1 MKNKKLCC
9 SICGTTEKLAIVEK
23 DIIIYCGICY
33 LNNIIY
39 PEIKNNNDIKSMT
52 IGYKNWSKKKY
63 EKDQK

>member
-39 PEIKNNNDIKSMT
+39 PKIKNNNDIKSMT

-63 EKDQK
+63 EKD